1 MFKKLKLRKIVNIT
15 SAHSRHDTRI
25 YNKICKSLSKYYSVT
40 LICADGKGSV
50 LDKKISIIDL
60 GSFKNRTVRFLSF
73 LKIFKKALK
82 INGDLYHLHD
92 PDLILVG
99 LLLIAKGK
107 KVIAALCGNWRWVI
121 GDLLFE
127 SKSGRIYTELFEEV
141 ERLKFI
147 FTESPSF
154 IPWGPDRLTVTKPLE
169 CAQESMSMAILSLTN
184 PRETTGILKASK
196 SIDRFRVD
204 D

>member
-25 YNKICKSLSKYYSVT
+25 YHKICKSLSKYYSVT

-107 KVIAALCGNWRWVI
+107 KVIFDSHEDIELDILDKNYIPLILRKIISKIYNIFEKFSLQKFHGIIAATPHICRKLIKINPCTIDINNFPI
-121 GDLLFE
+121 I
-127 SKSGRIYTELFEEV
+127 KKKKIYE
-141 ERLKFI
+141 
-147 FTESPSF
+147 
-154 IPWGPDRLTVTKPLE
+154 
-169 CAQESMSMAILSLTN
+169 
-184 PRETTGILKASK
+184 
-196 SIDRFRVD
+196 
-204 D
+204 